1 MGGGGEGERETGGE
15 GEGEGIRGKDAS
27 EEGGD
32 ARERIEAR
40 WARCCA
46 RTRDV
51 RAEWVARRALIS
63 DSVSVVLDI
72 VTKNDD
78 YEHSMVDDEVV
89 QTYHNIQ

>member
-40 WARCCA
+40 
-46 RTRDV
+46 
-51 RAEWVARRALIS
+51 
-63 DSVSVVLDI
+63 
-72 VTKNDD
+72 
-78 YEHSMVDDEVV
+78 
-89 QTYHNIQ
+89 